1 MMFHKYSSNKSF
13 CTRRV
18 VCCFKLKEDEQMVN
32 INLLLVCHHFGFNN
46 LQTSTFPLLLTTKY
60 PTPRPSQAI
69 HNSDLKPVLIA
80 LLVASSQ
87 LKLE

>member
-1 MMFHKYSSNKSF
+1 MFHKFGLNISF
-13 CTRRV
+13 CTRHV

-46 LQTSTFPLLLTTKY
+46 LQTSTFPLLLSTKY

-80 LLVASSQ
+80 LLVACSQ